1 MAKFQKHNMK
11 ARFRVIETWMS
22 SPCAG
27 GLIGRSGVDLGGPV
41 PVVDEGEVEGEVV
54 GDGDGP
60 LDGALVGAHH
70 DAVLPRRDVPLD
82 PLAEEG
88 LDLEKMKI
96 FWIL

>member
-1 MAKFQKHNMK
+1 MGD
-11 ARFRVIETWMS
+11 E
-22 SPCAG
+22 G
-27 GLIGRSGVDLGGPV
+27 GVALVDPV

-70 DAVLPRRDVPLD
+70 DAVLPGGDVLLD

-88 LDLEKMKI
+88 LHLQINNEDTKFTLTCTIK
-96 FWIL
+96 